1 LIAAP
6 VPGYWHLL
14 SLPGASG
21 LVLPLL
27 VCAAWRLT
35 QDSADG
41 ARAARRWL
49 LASACA
55 VAIVITSKVAFY
67 GWGTGIRAW
76 NLTCPS
82 GHTVLALLLWPA
94 LLGLLVPPQRRAWRT
109 LAITA
114 GVLLGVGCALSR
126 LMIHAHPPSEVLAG
140 LALGGLAAV
149 LAVRAVRGQHLALRR
164 AAFAAVAVLLLGVCM
179 AVLPIGLPAEH
190 WFAVLGA
197 RLAGREQPVQRKAW
211 LLEGR
216 DTLPPPQPSPASGR
230 GS

>member
-1 LIAAP
+1 LIEAP
-6 VPGYWHLL
+6 APGYWHLL
-14 SLPGASG
+14 SLPGAFG

-27 VCAAWRLT
+27 VCAAWRLR

-49 LASACA
+49 LASAGA

-82 GHTVLALLLWPA
+82 GHTVLALLLWPP
-94 LLGLLVPPQRRAWRT
+94 LLGLLVPPHQRAWRA
-109 LAITA
+109 LAISA
-114 GVLLGVGCALSR
+114 GLLLGLGCAVSR
-126 LMIHAHPPSEVLAG
+126 LMIQAHPPSEVLAG
-140 LALGGLAAV
+140 LAVGGLAAV

-164 AAFAAVAVLLLGVCM
+164 AALAAVAVLLLGVCM
-179 AVLPIGLPAEH
+179 AVMPIGLPAEQ
-190 WFAVLGA
+190 WFALLGA

-211 LLEGR
+211 LEGR
-216 DTLPPPQPSPASGR
+216 DTLPPPQPTPASGR
-230 GS
+230 RS

>member
-1 LIAAP
+1 MIAAP
-6 VPGYWHLL
+6 APGYWHLL

-27 VCAAWRLT
+27 ICAAWRLA

-41 ARAARRWL
+41 ARASRHWL

-94 LLGLLVPPQRRAWRT
+94 LLGLLVPPHQRAWRA

-126 LMIHAHPPSEVLAG
+126 LMIHAHPLSEVLAG

-164 AAFAAVAVLLLGVCM
+164 AGFTAVAVLLLGVCM
-179 AVLPIGLPAEH
+179 AVIPIGLPAEH

-211 LLEGR
+211 LEGR
-216 DTLPPPQPSPASGR
+216 EPLPPPQPSPASGG